1 MRKYIPKSLRGVVI
15 LLPCLAFSVWAQP
28 VNLTLENAGAG
39 YVMGG
44 VYTSPYGLSINSSA
58 SYVQLICDD
67 FTTDISLGQSWT
79 AIPTTFAALEAGS
92 NPAGTP
98 KFSPATDPSVVPTL
112 AAEIQDYAVTA
123 VLAAEL
129 MELPSLASEQAGEI
143 SFALWDVFDP
153 TLLNS
158 TSNPNGSITSTELS
172 AAQAYL
178 AGAEALVA
186 GATNG
191 SGIVNLSSIS
201 IDGHAIEG
209 MTIYTPNPASASQ
222 EFLSVSMAEPSYP
235 LVLGVDLL
243 AVFGLIAVFRRRLT
257 GILS

>member
-1 MRKYIPKSLRGVVI
+1 MQNYVPKSLRAVA
-15 LLPCLAFSVWAQP
+15 LLFLCSAFGAWAQA
-28 VNLTLENAGAG
+28 VTLTLQNLDAG

-44 VYTSPYGLSINSSA
+44 VYTSPYGISINGSSA
-58 SYVQLICDD
+58 SVPLICDD
-67 FTTDISLGQSWT
+67 FTTDIYEGYSWQ
-79 AIPTTFAALEAGS
+79 AIPTTFAAIDS
-92 NPAGTP
+92 TTPTGTP
-98 KFSPATDPSVVPTL
+98 KFTPVSDPTVVPTL

-129 MELPSLASEQAGEI
+129 MELPNFYSEAAGDI

-158 TSNPNGSITSTELS
+158 VSSPYGSISPQDL
-172 AAQAYL
+172 AYAKQYL

-191 SGIVNLSSIS
+191 NGTVNLSAIS
-201 IDGHAIEG
+201 IDGHTIEG
-209 MTIYTPNPASASQ
+209 MTIYTPSPVGASQ
-222 EFLSVSMAEPSYP
+222 EFLQVQMAEPSYP